1 MAEKNTKKSN
11 NKVFGRILVPVD
23 GSELSFKALD
33 VGARLA
39 SVMGSGLH
47 VINVFSMPS
56 FSATATEI
64 HALEESKI
72 QERKWVID
80 RALKAGKTAGVKV
93 KAELLAGNPAEK
105 MLGYIEREKIDLVI
119 MGSSGLGQLQS
130 MVMGSTTYKISHNA
144 RCAVLIIK

>member
-1 MAEKNTKKSN
+1 MAEKNDNKRK
-11 NKVFGRILVPVD
+11 KVFGRILVPVD

-33 VGARLA
+33 VGAKLA

-64 HALEESKI
+64 HALEESKM
-72 QERKWVID
+72 QERKWIME
-80 RALKAGKTAGVKV
+80 RALEAGKKAGVNVKTA
-93 KAELLAGNPAEK
+93 LLAGNSAEK
-105 MLGYIEREKIDLVI
+105 ILGYIEREKIDLVI
-119 MGSSGLGQLQS
+119 MGSSGLGQLKS
-130 MVMGSTTYKISHNA
+130 LVMGSTTYKVSHHA